1 MGWISA
7 TTQCILITHPQEHPI
22 TYIDDIMTNR
32 LGRLRSRL
40 RSSAADDTLPLSAA
54 ALLSSRSTGQSD
66 KGKQHYC
73 LPRFLSSGKSIF
85 LTVGALALFTLG
97 MIKNYEPTSEK
108 SYDAVIVG
116 AGWAGI
122 KAAATLLE
130 NGVENILVLEGSDY
144 IGGR

>member
-1 MGWISA
+1 
-7 TTQCILITHPQEHPI
+7 
-22 TYIDDIMTNR
+22 MTNRR
-32 LGRLRSRL
+32 LGRLRRRL

-73 LPRFLSSGKSIF
+73 LPPFLASGKSIF
-85 LTVGALALFTLG
+85 LTVGALALFTRG
-97 MIKNYEPTSEK
+97 MIQNYEPTSK
-108 SYDAVIVG
+108 KSSLVTSYDAVIVG

-130 NGVENILVLEGSDY
+130 NGVENILVLEATDY

>member
-1 MGWISA
+1 
-7 TTQCILITHPQEHPI
+7 
-22 TYIDDIMTNR
+22 MTNP
-32 LGRLRSRL
+32 LGRLRSRR

-54 ALLSSRSTGQSD
+54 ALLSSRSIGQSD

-73 LPRFLSSGKSIF
+73 LPPVLSSGKSMF

-97 MIKNYEPTSEK
+97 MIQNYEPTSKK
-108 SYDAVIVG
+108 SSLVTSSSPIIQKEEYDAVIVG

-130 NGVENILVLEGSDY
+130 NGVDNILVLEASNY